1 MIQSPE
7 MFFHTA
13 YNIIIIIKKE
23 KKKQITMVGNYLRRF
38 KLYGDVGFLTD
49 QVLFSSGTAS
59 YHHFTN
65 DFIQNDSEDFVV
77 VIVGFDDAYLAD
89 ENRLKIVFE
98 IKHTFLIQL
107 CRELKNEPY
116 NMKAVFEREFYTNFV
131 PLRTFLFNQEFSGE
145 QIYLVLSKIIWYFLV
160 K

>member
-89 ENRLKIVFE
+89 KNRLKIVFE
-98 IKHTFLIQL
+98 IKHTFLSQL
-107 CRELKNEPY
+107 CRELKNEPH

-131 PLRTFLFNQEFSGE
+131 PLRTFLFNQEFLGNRF
-145 QIYLVLSKIIWYFLV
+145 IWFFQ